1 MFKRTSFQAG
11 SLKKEKRQRGPDVW
25 VYRWREVGP
34 DGVTRKP
41 KAVVGTVDKLSSK
54 SLAKRAVEALGL
66 GINKKAKESE
76 EKTVQQVLLHYAA
89 KEPSSERVS
98 KTPYTCEVYAG
109 YFKTWIA
116 PRWGAYKLSEV
127 KTAEVETWLRSIK
140 RADGTKVKIRNLMAT
155 LFNHSIRW
163 EFTNYNPITGP
174 VRGSG
179 VRQSGKRMKTPD
191 VLTVEEISS
200 ILNELSD
207 RTKILVFLIACTGLR
222 FSELRGLKWRDVD
235 FDARTLA
242 IHRGVVK
249 KHVGDLKS
257 RASHRLLPL
266 HPHLATA
273 LGDLLTVSTYIGLD
287 DWIFASDRKN
297 GSVPI
302 WPTSLMEDHVRPGAV
317 RAGVEKHVNWK
328 TFRTSVATQM
338 NANSENIKTTQ
349 AQLGHA
355 RSQITADV
363 YTQAVSSQVRSAH
376 DKIVSKLIALPT
388 TNRTP
393 DGLVGPLLAPGSNSY
408 SLSS

>member
-1 MFKRTSFQAG
+1 MFKRTSFQEG
-11 SLKKEKRQRGPDVW
+11 SLKKEKRRRGPDVW

-41 KAVVGTVDKLSSK
+41 KAVVGPVDKLPTK

-66 GINKKAKESE
+66 GINNKVKESE

-89 KEPSSERVS
+89 KELSSERVS

-109 YFKTWIA
+109 YFKTWVT
-116 PRWGAYKLSEV
+116 PRWGTYKLSEV

-155 LFNHSIRW
+155 LFNHAIRW
-163 EFTNYNPITGP
+163 EFTKSNPITGP

-207 RTKILVFLIACTGLR
+207 RVKTLVFLLACTGLR
-222 FSELRGLKWRDVD
+222 FSELRGLRWRDAN
-235 FDARTLA
+235 FEAHTLA

-257 RASHRLLPL
+257 KASHRLLPL
-266 HPHLATA
+266 HPHLVIA
-273 LGDLLTVSTYIGLD
+273 LEHLRTVSTYIGPD

-302 WPTSLMEDHVRPGAV
+302 WPTSLMEDHVRPAAV
-317 RAGVEKHVNWK
+317 RAQIEKHVNWK

-349 AQLGHA
+349 LQLGHA
-355 RSQITADV
+355 RATITADV
-363 YTQAVSSQVRSAH
+363 YVQAVPSQVRSAH
-376 DKIVSKLIALPT
+376 DKIVSTLIAT
-388 TNRTP
+388 STP
-393 DGLVGPLLAPGSNSY
+393 NPAPAGLIGPLLAPDSNLQSV
-408 SLSS
+408 SC